1 VLASARRVNVLYLL
15 AAALLIATLAFSVRA
30 TPADQTGLSRSA
42 SALDEG
48 PGGTAVLRR
57 WLGDLGVATRVISGD
72 RFAPDPERERVV
84 LVLGATEPI
93 TPADVD
99 SLLRFA
105 SGGGTVVVATEA
117 GITEALLLDAVGVRL
132 VAFAPLGELD
142 AVGPVA
148 ALTAVGRIAID
159 RGRELDL
166 GARGIAVA
174 RTARAPVV
182 AVVRQGSG
190 LVYVVGSL
198 APFLSGQIA
207 DAGNGRFALALAD
220 AAVRSG
226 GAVAFD
232 EYHHGA
238 HPAPDVLAI
247 LERTW
252 PGRALLVAGAAV
264 FLYVILTGRRLGPPL
279 PLEHRAARS
288 SLDHVRAFAGL
299 VRRSGHGEIARERL
313 RRDLRAGIARI
324 VGMDPRAPLDRLVG
338 AFAQVSPERAAEARE
353 VDALLARRSRDADL
367 LRIVR
372 RIDEILSNGAAL
384 RARRSL
390 GPAEPDPRSPQ
401 GIASSEAR

>member
-1 VLASARRVNVLYLL
+1 MLGSVRRVNLLYLL
-15 AAALLIATLAFSVRA
+15 AAVLFVATLAVSVRGGP
-30 TPADQTGLSRSA
+30 TDETGLSRSA

-57 WLGDLGVATRVISGD
+57 WLTDLGVATRTISGD
-72 RFAPDPERERVV
+72 RFAPDAARDHVV
-84 LVLGATEPI
+84 LVLGATEAI

-99 SLLRFA
+99 ALLAFA
-105 SGGGTVVVATEA
+105 SDGGTVVIATEA
-117 GITEALLLDAVGVRL
+117 GVTEAFLLDALGVRL
-132 VAFAPLGELD
+132 TAFAGLTEPETLG
-142 AVGPVA
+142 AVA
-148 ALTAVGRIAID
+148 ALTGVERISID

-166 GARGIAVA
+166 GTRGVAVA
-174 RTARAPVV
+174 RTSRAPVAALV
-182 AVVRQGSG
+182 ERGRG
-190 LVYVVGSL
+190 LVYVVGTL
-198 APFLSGQIA
+198 APFLSGQIG
-207 DAGNGRFALALAD
+207 DAGNGRFVLALVD

-226 GAVAFD
+226 RAVAFD

-252 PGRALLVAGAAV
+252 PGRALLIAGALV
-264 FLYVILTGRRLGPPL
+264 FLYVVLTGRRLGPAI

-324 VGMDPRAPLDRLVG
+324 VGMDPRAPLDRLLG
-338 AFAQVSPERAAEARE
+338 AFAQVSAERAAAARE
-353 VDALLARRSRDADL
+353 IDALLAGRSRDADL

-372 RIDEILSNGAAL
+372 RIDGILHPKEIA
-384 RARRSL
+384 
-390 GPAEPDPRSPQ
+390 
-401 GIASSEAR
+401 